1 MMVSSCVG
9 TGWIVLFARKRG
21 KGPYIIHVTGR
32 DAWRFMAAA
41 VLSVLVALAL
51 FSDIPASVRT
61 WTEWSLPLSGK
72 VIALDAGHG
81 GIDGGAVSRTG
92 VVEKDIN
99 LAIALYLRDYLQQAG
114 AVVALTREGD
124 YDLAAPETRGTASRK
139 TEDLHE
145 RVRRIEGQGAVLA
158 VSIHLNSIPSARW
171 RGAQTF
177 YSPKRPDSQ
186 RLALA
191 IQRELRES
199 LGNTNREALAAE
211 EVFLLN
217 ELDMPSALVE
227 VGFLSNPQESELL
240 ADPGYQRKV
249 AAAVYRGILRFLTE
263 KAAGDE
269 ALAAQAA
276 RTGLANWLPKP

>member
-1 MMVSSCVG
+1 MVSSCDG

-21 KGPYIIHVTGR
+21 KGPYVIHVTGR
-32 DAWRFMAAA
+32 DVWRFLAAA
-41 VLSVLVALAL
+41 ALSVLVAVAL

-61 WTEWSLPLSGK
+61 WTGMSLPLSGK

-81 GIDGGAVSRTG
+81 GADGGAVSRTG

-99 LAIALYLRDYLQQAG
+99 LAIVLYLRDYLQQAG
-114 AVVALTREGD
+114 AVVTLTREGD
-124 YDLAAPETRGTASRK
+124 YDLAAPETRGLASRK

-145 RVRRIEGQGAVLA
+145 RVRRIEGRGAALA
-158 VSIHLNSIPSARW
+158 VSIHLNSIPSPRW

-177 YSPKRPDSQ
+177 YATRRPDSR

-199 LGNTNREALAAE
+199 LGNTNRTALAAE

-227 VGFLSNPQESELL
+227 VGFLSHPEESALL
-240 ADPGYQRKV
+240 ADSAYQRKV
-249 AAAVYRGILRFLTE
+249 AAAVYRGILRFLAE
-263 KAAGDE
+263 EPGDE
-269 ALAAQAA
+269 AVAS
-276 RTGLANWLPKP
+276 RTGWTDMSIWLSKP

>member
-1 MMVSSCVG
+1 MVSSCDG

-21 KGPYIIHVTGR
+21 KGPYVIHVTGR
-32 DAWRFMAAA
+32 DVWRFLAAA
-41 VLSVLVALAL
+41 ALSVLVAVAL

-61 WTEWSLPLSGK
+61 WTEMSLPLSGK

-81 GIDGGAVSRTG
+81 GADGGAVSRTG

-114 AVVALTREGD
+114 AVVTLTREGD
-124 YDLAAPETRGTASRK
+124 YDLAAPETRGLASRK

-145 RVRRIEGQGAVLA
+145 RVRRIEGRGAVLTI
-158 VSIHLNSIPSARW
+158 SIHLNSIPSPRW

-177 YSPKRPDSQ
+177 YSPRSPDSR

-191 IQRELRES
+191 IQQELRES
-199 LGNTNREALAAE
+199 LGNTNRTALAAE
-211 EVFLLN
+211 EVFMLN

-227 VGFLSNPQESELL
+227 VGFLSHPQESELL
-240 ADPGYQRKV
+240 ADSAYQRKV
-249 AAAVYRGILRFLTE
+249 AAAVYRGILRYLSEET
-263 KAAGDE
+263 ADGE
-269 ALAAQAA
+269 APTF
-276 RTGLANWLPKP
+276 RTGLADWLPQP